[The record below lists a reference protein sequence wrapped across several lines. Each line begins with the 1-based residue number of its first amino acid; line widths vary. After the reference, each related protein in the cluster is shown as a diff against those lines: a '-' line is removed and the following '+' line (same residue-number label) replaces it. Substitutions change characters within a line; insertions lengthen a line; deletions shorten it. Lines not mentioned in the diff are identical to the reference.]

1 MCGITG
7 IFDLRERRPVNRSLL
22 ESMNRTQS
30 HRGPD
35 GEGYHLEPGVGLGH
49 RRLSIIDIEGGHQP
63 LFNEDGSVAVTYNGE
78 IYNFKE
84 IRDELAAKGHVFKT
98 RCDTEII
105 VHGWEEWGEACVER
119 FNGMFAFGVWDR
131 NRDCVFLARDRI
143 GIKPLYYAVT
153 PDNYL
158 VFATELKALMIHPG
172 LDTTLRPEAVEDYFA
187 FGYVPD
193 PKTIFKGASK
203 LAPGHTLTVKR
214 GKPVPNPRQYWDVE
228 FKDCGIVDPGRLDE
242 ELIERLSASINRRLI
257 AEVPLGAFL
266 SGGVDSSAIVA
277 LMAGLNDGPVN
288 TCSISFGDP
297 AYNESRFASMVAE
310 RYKTRHRT
318 RQVDPSDYSL
328 IGKLPGLYDEPFA
341 DSSAIPTYRV
351 CELARESVTVALSG
365 DGGDENFLGYRRYR
379 WHASEERIRRLLP
392 QMVRGPLFGAL
403 AAIYPRLEGGAPKIF
418 RIKAT
423 LRELARNSLEAY
435 LSSVSIFPAA
445 QRRKLFSRDFG
456 KELGG
461 YEALEVFRYHATRAE
476 TLDALQTVQY
486 LDFKTYLPGDI
497 LTKVDRASMAHS
509 LEVRVPLLEH
519 PFVEWAA
526 TLPTSAKLDRSEGKA
541 CFKRALEPYLP
552 NDIMYRQKMG
562 FSVPIIS
569 WFRNELREKLRET
582 VHSDRLRS
590 TGIFDF
596 AYIERLLNEHQSGAW
611 NHSPLLWAL
620 AMFDGFLEALEES
633 TTSGCR
639 K

>member
-1 MCGITG
+1 M
-7 IFDLRERRPVNRSLL
+7 NRS
-22 ESMNRTQS
+22 QS

-84 IRDELAAKGHVFKT
+84 IRDELAAKGHIFKT

-153 PDNYL
+153 PDDYL
-158 VFATELKALMIHPG
+158 VFATELKALMIHPA
-172 LDTTLRPEAVEDYFA
+172 LDRTLNPEAVEDYFA

-203 LAPGHTLTVKR
+203 LAPGHTLMVKR
-214 GKPVPNPRQYWDVE
+214 GKPVPDPRQYWDVE
-228 FKDCGIVDPGRLDE
+228 FTDGRTVDPGRLDE

-297 AYNESRFASMVAE
+297 AYNESKFASMVAE

-328 IGKLPGLYDEPFA
+328 IDKLPGLYDEPFA

-379 WHASEERIRRLLP
+379 WHADEERVRRLLP
-392 QMVRGPLFGAL
+392 QAIRGPLFGAL
-403 AAIYPRLEGGAPKIF
+403 GAVYPKMDRAPRF
-418 RIKAT
+418 LRAKAT
-423 LRELARNSLEAY
+423 LQELARDSLEAY
-435 LSSVSIFPAA
+435 FSSVSIFPTPL
-445 QRRKLFSRDFG
+445 RRQVFSEEF
-456 KELGG
+456 KSELQG
-461 YEALEVFRYHATRAE
+461 YEALQVFRDHADRAKTE
-476 TLDALQTVQY
+476 DALQLVQY

-509 LEVRVPLLEH
+509 LEVRVPILEH
-519 PFVEWAA
+519 HFVEWAA
-526 TLPTSAKLDRSEGKA
+526 TVPTSAKLDGSEGKA

-552 NDIMYRQKMG
+552 HDIMYRQKMG
-562 FSVPIIS
+562 FSVPITS

-582 VHSDRLRS
+582 VLSDRLRS
-590 TGIFDF
+590 SAIFDL
-596 AYIERLLNEHQSGAW
+596 AYIERLLNEHQSGAR

-620 AMFDGFLEALEES
+620 AMFDGFLETLEES
-633 TTSGCR
+633 TTSGCG